1 MNEDPRNTERDPLG
15 DLITAVLLGL
25 VMFVSCLVW
34 NAVIFGFI
42 AGNALD
48 ALFQTDAVFL
58 RIGLV
63 YATWL
68 SIKAVFIVFGDG
80 YIFDKNKKR

>member
-1 MNEDPRNTERDPLG
+1 MNEDPRNTESDPFS
-15 DLITAVLLGL
+15 DLITVVLLGL
-25 VMFVSCLVW
+25 VAFVSCLVW

-48 ALFQTDAVFL
+48 ALFQTDAIFL
-58 RIGLV
+58 RFGLV
-63 YATWL
+63 YAVWL

-80 YIFDKNKKR
+80 YVLGKK